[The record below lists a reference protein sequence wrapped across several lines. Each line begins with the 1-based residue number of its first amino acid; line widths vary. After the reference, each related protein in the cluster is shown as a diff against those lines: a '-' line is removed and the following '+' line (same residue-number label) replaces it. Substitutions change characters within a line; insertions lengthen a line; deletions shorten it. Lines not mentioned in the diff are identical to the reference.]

1 MNLEARLNIFSAKK
15 VTPEHVWKP
24 TCKQCSKCNVCM
36 ETGGQTYVERCQ
48 TESFKAHLWRIPHQ
62 DGTYHYEVEYLV
74 DPLAEALPDNYMA
87 SYQRHQQLRKA
98 FSSLEVEAQL
108 EFTSRLTKGLKNKYW
123 RVVEEKEA
131 LHLRN
136 TDGLYLPAGFVL
148 KKSGTTKA
156 RLILDPS
163 GSLNGSLLKA
173 PNLEEKISSV
183 LRRIQVLPILLS
195 ADVKEA
201 FFKIKV
207 APASRHLSLF
217 LMDFDAAKNVLQ
229 PKVTENSK

>member
-1 MNLEARLNIFSAKK
+1 
-15 VTPEHVWKP
+15 
-24 TCKQCSKCNVCM
+24 M

-48 TESFKAHLWRIPHQ
+48 TEGFKAHLWRIPHQ

-108 EFTSRLTKGLKNKYW
+108 EFTSRLTKGLENKYW

-163 GSLNGSLLKA
+163 GSLNRSLLKA

-195 ADVKEA
+195 ADVKAA

-217 LMDFDAAKNVLQ
+217 LMQQKMSSSQKSQKTAN
-229 PKVTENSK
+229 